1 MEQDLRPI
9 IAKNIATLR
18 IGHHMT
24 QIELSEKLRYSDKAV
39 SKWERAAAVPDVFV
53 LKKLSE
59 IFEVSVDYLLTEHE
73 GEISPPPPPP
83 ETEKNPSAIAM
94 LSFIGV
100 WTLASLLFFLTWIFL
115 PPAHWQIFIYA
126 LPVSLITLLVFS
138 ALWGN
143 KKSTFFLLF
152 LLIPTV
158 LLSIYIAL
166 LSYHLWF
173 LFVLIFPAELILTLC
188 FNLNKKK
195 K

>member
-1 MEQDLRPI
+1 MEQDLRAI
-9 IAKNIATLR
+9 IAKNIASLR
-18 IGHHMT
+18 NSRRMT
-24 QIELSEKLRYSDKAV
+24 QFELSEKLRYSDKAV
-39 SKWERAAAVPDVFV
+39 SKWERAAALPDVFV

-73 GEISPPPPPP
+73 GETPPPPPP
-83 ETEKNPSAIAM
+83 EAEKNPSVIAM

-100 WTLASLLFFLTWIFL
+100 WTLASLLFFMTWIFF

-126 LPVSLITLLVFS
+126 LPASLITLLVFS

-152 LLIPTV
+152 LLIPSV
-158 LLSIYIAL
+158 LLSLYIAL
-166 LSYHLWF
+166 LPYHLWF
-173 LFVLIFPAELILTLC
+173 LFVLILPAEVILTLC

-195 K
+195 KE